1 MWIPDGASQLE
12 TPAAQFCAHHLV
24 SLVRYLALV
33 LLQVYDFGSLPAI
46 VKGFGGEGGHVNKRV
61 CAQVLVFKKSY

>member
-24 SLVRYLALV
+24 ALVRYLALV

-46 VKGFGGEGGHVNKRV
+46 VKGFGGEGGHGNKRV